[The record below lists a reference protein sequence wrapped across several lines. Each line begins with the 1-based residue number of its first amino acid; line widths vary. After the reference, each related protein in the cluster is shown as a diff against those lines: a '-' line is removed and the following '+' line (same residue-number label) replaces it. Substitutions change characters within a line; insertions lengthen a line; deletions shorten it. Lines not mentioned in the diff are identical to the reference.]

1 MPAVVGVAW
10 TVFAIMTFVKYKLIS
25 LTLSSPVHFL
35 LTPNPLK
42 TLSLFSI
49 GFIKYYQSRRDNQ
62 LSSTIVTMIAL
73 TLILTTVSLL
83 PVDIFLVSATVDK
96 HTGLKKLWADRDTI
110 YWITLTV
117 QIMYYGK
124 SFLVHV
130 VEMCVVLKKQTTMQT
145 VFYGSIV
152 AFSFFVI
159 PCAYFYYSQQ
169 EDNIDLLTQTTK
181 HARRIKAF
189 KYSIFVSSI
198 GVVLFL
204 FGLFLKPTILPPHID
219 LEWFKN
225 LLTES
230 SKSFFVSPMRLLKFY
245 IN

>member
-130 VEMCVVLKKQTTMQT
+130 VEMCVVLKNKQQ
-145 VFYGSIV
+145 
-152 AFSFFVI
+152 
-159 PCAYFYYSQQ
+159 CKQYFM
-169 EDNIDLLTQTTK
+169 DLLWLLVSLSYLVLTFIILNK
-181 HARRIKAF
+181 RI
-189 KYSIFVSSI
+189 
-198 GVVLFL
+198 
-204 FGLFLKPTILPPHID
+204 ILTCVPRQQNMQ
-219 LEWFKN
+219 E
-225 LLTES
+225 ES
-230 SKSFFVSPMRLLKFY
+230 RLLNTLFSLVV
-245 IN
+245 